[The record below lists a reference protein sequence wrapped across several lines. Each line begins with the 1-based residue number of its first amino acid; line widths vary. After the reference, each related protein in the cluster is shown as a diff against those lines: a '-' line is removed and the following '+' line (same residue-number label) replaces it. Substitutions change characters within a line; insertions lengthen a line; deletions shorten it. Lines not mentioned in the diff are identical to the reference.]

1 MRRTEDDLI
10 DENNESNEEEKQE
23 KKQEIKMGKKKQTET
38 YDDDQDSRM
47 QSPGMYNSIYFL
59 ILLIFYLDIPALGS
73 SRSVGGIAR
82 SQSHGN
88 APNIG
93 DFEEPS
99 DSENG
104 EMGQVFVYHL
114 LDRPLPGRLSGT
126 PLSFMLDDISVEA
139 TVASILQMLIES
151 GNMHVQGKKFVI
163 NSIIIIL
170 ISLFREHDIY
180 WKAQ

>member
-1 MRRTEDDLI
+1 MRRTEDDPI
-10 DENNESNEEEKQE
+10 NENNESDEEEKRK
-23 KKQEIKMGKKKQTET
+23 KKQEIKRGKKKQTET
-38 YDDDQDSRM
+38 YDQDSRM
-47 QSPGMYNSIYFL
+47 QSPGMYNLIYFL

-114 LDRPLPGRLSGT
+114 LDRPLPSHLFGT

-180 WKAQ
+180 WKA

>member
-1 MRRTEDDLI
+1 LRRTEDDPI
-10 DENNESNEEEKQE
+10 NENNESDEEEKRK

-38 YDDDQDSRM
+38 YDDDQDSQM

-73 SRSVGGIAR
+73 SCSVGGIAR

-99 DSENG
+99 NSENG
-104 EMGQVFVYHL
+104 EMARFSFIISWTDLFPATYLEHL
-114 LDRPLPGRLSGT
+114 SALYWMIFQLRQLSPLFFRCLLS
-126 PLSFMLDDISVEA
+126 LEICMFKVRNL
-139 TVASILQMLIES
+139 
-151 GNMHVQGKKFVI
+151 
-163 NSIIIIL
+163 
-170 ISLFREHDIY
+170 
-180 WKAQ
+180 